1 MTAHDHSRD
10 ELVSAYLDGEAT
22 AEEQAR
28 IEADPELQARVA
40 EFAATSDAVR
50 ADVPTVSDATR
61 DAVLARVL
69 GTVIAPTNVVPLRR
83 RRPAPATVLGVA
95 AAAIAVAFLGG
106 AIALLANDGRGDD
119 DTASTGSGA
128 IAMSE
133 SDDAASN
140 TTAASG
146 EDRAGDGAGD
156 SADDS
161 GGAAPSPAEGIPID
175 DLGYLGAFDD
185 DDALRERVELFAL
198 GAIDT
203 TGTEANPELQAT
215 VLPPACEA
223 GAAIVYRADLDGQSV
238 LVFVGAE
245 TVTVLA
251 TADCSIVTSFPR

>member
-1 MTAHDHSRD
+1 MTAHDRSRD

-28 IEADPELQARVA
+28 IDADPELQARVA
-40 EFAATSDAVR
+40 EFAATRDAVR

-69 GTVIAPTNVVPLRR
+69 GTVIAPTNVVPLHRR
-83 RRPAPATVLGVA
+83 RLAPAKVLGVA
-95 AAAIAVAFLGG
+95 AAVIAVAFLGG
-106 AIALLANDGRGDD
+106 AIALLANDGRGSD
-119 DTASTGSGA
+119 DTASTESGA

-146 EDRAGDGAGD
+146 EDRAGDGAGG

-161 GGAAPSPAEGIPID
+161 GDAAPAPSEGIPTD

-185 DDALRERVELFAL
+185 DDALRERVERFELLSPQTTSVQADGSAAL
-198 GAIDT
+198 VV
-203 TGTEANPELQAT
+203 PL
-215 VLPPACEA
+215 ACEA
-223 GAAIVYRADLDGQSV
+223 GPATVYRADLDGQSV
-238 LVFVGAE
+238 LVLVGDE

>member
-28 IEADPELQARVA
+28 VEADPELQARVA
-40 EFAATSDAVR
+40 EFAATRDAVG
-50 ADVPTVSDATR
+50 ADVPIVSDATR

-83 RRPAPATVLGVA
+83 RRPEPAKVLGVA

-119 DTASTGSGA
+119 DTASSGGGA

-146 EDRAGDGAGD
+146 EDRAGDGD

-161 GGAAPSPAEGIPID
+161 GGAAPAPAEGIPTD

-185 DDALRERVELFAL
+185 DDALRERVELFEL
-198 GAIDT
+198 GALDT
-203 TGTEANPELQAT
+203 TSTEANPELQAP
-215 VLPPACEA
+215 VLPPACDA
-223 GAAIVYRADLDGQSV
+223 GAATVYRADLDGQSV
-238 LVFVGAE
+238 LVFVGTE

>member
-1 MTAHDHSRD
+1 MTAHDRSRD

-40 EFAATSDAVR
+40 EFAATRDAVR

-83 RRPAPATVLGVA
+83 RRPAPAKVLGVA

-140 TTAASG
+140 TTAAFG

-156 SADDS
+156 SAGDS
-161 GGAAPSPAEGIPID
+161 GAAPAPAEGIPTD

-185 DDALRERVELFAL
+185 GDALRERVELFEL
-198 GAIDT
+198 GALDT
-203 TGTEANPELQAT
+203 LSAEGDRGAAGM
-215 VLPPACEA
+215 LPPACEA
-223 GAAIVYRADLDGQSV
+223 GAAVVYRADLDGQAV

-251 TADCSIVTSFPR
+251 TADCSIVTSFRR